1 MELYYGLIVLGLVC
15 LSAPFWAK
23 LAGYETHRKP
33 FDLVGAGGVF
43 FMLAASFQLA
53 TSMSARFAAIC
64 NPLMLYRLSSVW
76 LGC

>member
-33 FDLVGAGGVF
+33 FDLVGAGGGF
-43 FMLAASFQLA
+43 FMLAASFQLL
-53 TSMSARFAAIC
+53 R
-64 NPLMLYRLSSVW
+64 N
-76 LGC
+76 